1 MAVATLYSPFAQ
13 QLQTMSL
20 LQFSFSRKVRTESFV
35 FARNFA
41 HLSFVT

>member
-1 MAVATLYSPFAQ
+1 MAVAKFYSPFAQ

-20 LQFSFSRKVRTESFV
+20 LQFFSRKVRTEGFV

-41 HLSFVT
+41 PSPL